1 SNGDVVV
8 VQRKDDSRERIITLN
23 DNVVL
28 DEHKYL
34 IPWVEQDFETP
45 TPDSEK
51 LYHWNL
57 EGGES
62 SWTLPDEYE
71 GISSVDVYELT
82 DQGRKNK
89 QEVEVVDNEVTLTAE
104 AATPYVVVAGD
115 DEGVQ
120 VDEWSTEAHIHD
132 TGFNTGTIDD
142 EYTTVEGDTESVS
155 VERTDQTGTARNLS
169 SGDYYLN
176 FDSPDEDTT
185 VSRTLTDLEP
195 GKDYVAEV
203 YVENKSVVKAT
214 IEVLGGEEDVKN
226 FTLRSLQKNYV
237 KADSHAT
244 NDGYDS
250 KMQRMQVSFTAADET
265 ATLTLGREAGEGETK
280 FDDIRI
286 VQKTLTNYESEDVFT
301 QDFESVVQGIYPF
314 VIGNTEGVEDN
325 RIHLSELH
333 DPYTQKGWAD
343 NLVDDVIDGNWSL
356 KINTGNS
363 GLNYRTIPQHFHFE
377 PGATYE
383 VSFDYQTTADS
394 YRFIAGDEE
403 IDVRNIDDAEGL
415 SVNEQLSSATDTKRV
430 EFTVTGSENGQ
441 TYIGIFNDG

>member
-1 SNGDVVV
+1 
-8 VQRKDDSRERIITLN
+8 
-23 DNVVL
+23 
-28 DEHKYL
+28 
-34 IPWVEQDFETP
+34 
-45 TPDSEK
+45 
-51 LYHWNL
+51 
-57 EGGES
+57 
-62 SWTLPDEYE
+62 
-71 GISSVDVYELT
+71 
-82 DQGRKNK
+82 
-89 QEVEVVDNEVTLTAE
+89 
-104 AATPYVVVAGD
+104 
-115 DEGVQ
+115 
-120 VDEWSTEAHIHD
+120 
-132 TGFNTGTIDD
+132 
-142 EYTTVEGDTESVS
+142 GDTESVS
-155 VERTDQTGTARNLS
+155 VERTDQTGTARNLC

-176 FDSPDEDTT
+176 FDSPDKDTT

-203 YVENKSVVKAT
+203 YVENKSDVKAT
-214 IEVLGGEEDVKN
+214 IEVLGGEEDVNN

-286 VQKTLTNYESEDVFT
+286 VQKTLTNYESDDVFV

-314 VIGNTEGVEDN
+314 VIGNTEGVTDN

-403 IDVRNIDDAEGL
+403 IDARNIDDAEGL
-415 SVNEQLSSATDTKRV
+415 SVNEQLSSATDTKRA

-441 TYIGIFNDG
+441 TYIGIFNDGTTVNMHTKEGTFMLDNLRIEKIAEAEPPVSTISELKELVEEYAETGDISSDEAVHALNLHLTVLEVFEKTGKNEKVVKHLNALKDLLNHQKAEEQMSEEAYETLIEGADALIDGLE

>member
-1 SNGDVVV
+1 C
-8 VQRKDDSRERIITLN
+8 
-23 DNVVL
+23 
-28 DEHKYL
+28 
-34 IPWVEQDFETP
+34 
-45 TPDSEK
+45 
-51 LYHWNL
+51 
-57 EGGES
+57 
-62 SWTLPDEYE
+62 
-71 GISSVDVYELT
+71 
-82 DQGRKNK
+82 
-89 QEVEVVDNEVTLTAE
+89 
-104 AATPYVVVAGD
+104 
-115 DEGVQ
+115 
-120 VDEWSTEAHIHD
+120 
-132 TGFNTGTIDD
+132 
-142 EYTTVEGDTESVS
+142 
-155 VERTDQTGTARNLS
+155 

-176 FDSPDEDTT
+176 FDSPDKDTT

-203 YVENKSVVKAT
+203 YVENKSDVKAT
-214 IEVLGGEEDVKN
+214 IEVLGGEEDVNN

-286 VQKTLTNYESEDVFT
+286 VQKRLTNYESEDVFT

-394 YRFIAGDEE
+394 YRFIAGAEE

-441 TYIGIFNDG
+441 TYIGIFNDGTTVNMHTKEGTLFLDNLRIEKVAEDEQHVSTISDLKELVGEYAETGDILSYQFARALTLHITALEHIERIEDNEKIVKHLNGFKDLLHHYNAR